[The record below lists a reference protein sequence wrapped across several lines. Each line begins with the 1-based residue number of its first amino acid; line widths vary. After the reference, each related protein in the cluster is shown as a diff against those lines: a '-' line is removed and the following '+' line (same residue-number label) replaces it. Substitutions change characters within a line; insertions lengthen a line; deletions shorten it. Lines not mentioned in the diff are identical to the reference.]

1 MTMKQFLDEIEI
13 YTKYFSP
20 EASEFYYDLK
30 NKLSKTFTENGA
42 KILKC
47 MQINREQYLN
57 TFSSKQLGELL
68 FMPPRSVS
76 GSIRKLITNGYVEKH
91 AGNPITY
98 GLTDEG
104 KDLQLD

>member
-30 NKLSKTFTENGA
+30 TKTSKTFTENGM

-47 MQINREQYLN
+47 MQEHQEKYLN
-57 TFSSKQLGELL
+57 IYTAKQLGELL

-76 GSIRKLITNGYVEKH
+76 GSIKKLITDGYVEKKSL
-91 AGNPITY
+91 NPISY
-98 GLTDEG
+98 GLTDAG
-104 KDLQLD
+104 KEIKLD

>member
-1 MTMKQFLDEIEI
+1 MTMKQFLDELAPFE
-13 YTKYFSP
+13 KDFSL
-20 EASEFYYDLK
+20 EAIEFYNELK
-30 NKLSKTFTENGA
+30 NKLAKTFTENGA

-47 MQINREQYLN
+47 MQDNVEPYLN

-68 FMPPRSVS
+68 FMPPRSIS

-104 KDLQLD
+104 RNLQLD